1 MCCSDSYARR
11 VPTPSRTL
19 NRDILRLAVPALG
32 SLVAEPLFLIVDSA
46 LVGHL
51 GVTPLAGLGIASA
64 VLQTIVGLMV
74 FLAYATTPAV
84 ARRFGAGDPTRA
96 VSVGIDGMWL
106 ALGIGA
112 ILALAGYLTTPF
124 LVGLFGASPE
134 VARDAETYLGISMW
148 GLPAM
153 LIVFA
158 ATGLLRGMQ
167 DTVTPLWIAGLGFG
181 ANALL
186 NWLFIY
192 GFGWGI
198 GGSAF
203 GTVVAQW
210 GMVAAY
216 VVVIGRLARTHS
228 ASVRPHR
235 EGVRGSARSGGWLFL
250 RTLTLRAALLAT
262 VFVATGLGTEEL
274 AGWQVAFTIF
284 STAAFALDAL
294 AIAAQALIGKGLG
307 AGDTGEVQRTL
318 GAHRVVGR
326 LVRGD
331 RRRGDRRAVGCDR
344 AAVHRGCRARRPH
357 SAGADRARRG
367 AAGLRSGVRA
377 RRGADRGGGREVPRD
392 RRSPEPRALRA
403 RAHRARGAERGRRGR
418 TRLAR
423 GRLLRGLH
431 AGAARDPRL
440 ARPRRRLDDRR
451 GVGVQAQRR
460 HHSYITTAA
469 AADAL
474 IERVEPYC
482 VISTVPDAAASASG
496 ERPGPS

>member
-1 MCCSDSYARR
+1 MS
-11 VPTPSRTL
+11 TPSKTL

-112 ILALAGYLTTPF
+112 ILALAGSLATPF

-216 VVVIGRLARTHS
+216 VVVIGRLARRHD

-250 RTLTLRAALLAT
+250 RTLSLRAALLAT
-262 VFVATGLGTEEL
+262 VFVATTLGTDEL
-274 AGWQVAFTIF
+274 AGWQIAFTIF

-307 AGDTGEVQRTL
+307 AGETGEVQRTL
-318 GAHRVVGR
+318 ARTVAWGGWFGVIVGAVIGGLSGVIGLVFTGDPALAALIQPALIVLAVAQPVCGVVFVLDGVLIGAGDAKYLAIAGVLN
-326 LVRGD
+326 LVPFVPALIVL
-331 RRRGDRRAVGCDR
+331 AVLSVG
-344 AAVHRGCRARRPH
+344 
-357 SAGADRARRG
+357 G
-367 AAGLRSGVRA
+367 AAGLAWLSVAFFGVYMLA
-377 RRGADRGGGREVPRD
+377 RLATLGWRVRGA
-392 RRSPEPRALRA
+392 AWM
-403 RAHRARGAERGRRGR
+403 
-418 TRLAR
+418 T
-423 GRLLRGLH
+423 
-431 AGAARDPRL
+431 AGA
-440 ARPRRRLDDRR
+440 
-451 GVGVQAQRR
+451 
-460 HHSYITTAA
+460 
-469 AADAL
+469 
-474 IERVEPYC
+474 
-482 VISTVPDAAASASG
+482 
-496 ERPGPS
+496 

>member
-1 MCCSDSYARR
+1 
-11 VPTPSRTL
+11 VPRDTL

-51 GVTPLAGLGIASA
+51 GVVPLAGLGIASA

-84 ARRFGAGDPTRA
+84 ARRFGAADPTRA

-106 ALGIGA
+106 ALGMGA
-112 ILALAGYLTTPF
+112 VLALVGYLATPL
-124 LVGLFGASPE
+124 LVGLFGASAE
-134 VARDAETYLGISMW
+134 VARQAEIYLGLSMW

-186 NWLFIY
+186 NWAFIY

-198 GGSAF
+198 AGSAL
-203 GTVVAQW
+203 GTVLAQW

-216 VVVIGRLARTHS
+216 VVVIGRLARRHE

-250 RTLTLRAALLAT
+250 RTLTLRMALLAT
-262 VFVATGLGTEEL
+262 VVVATALGTEEL

-307 AGDTGEVQRTL
+307 AGNTREVQRTL
-318 GAHRVVGR
+318 GRTVAWGAWFGVVVGAVIGALSGVIGLLFTGDAALAA
-326 LVRGD
+326 LVQPALIVLAVAQPVCGIVFVLDGVLIGAGD
-331 RRRGDRRAVGCDR
+331 AKYL
-344 AAVHRGCRARRPH
+344 AL
-357 SAGADRARRG
+357 AGVLNLVPFVPALVLIAFLGIGG
-367 AAGLRSGVRA
+367 AAGLAWLSVAFFGVYMLA
-377 RRGADRGGGREVPRD
+377 RLATLGWRVRGAAWMV
-392 RRSPEPRALRA
+392 
-403 RAHRARGAERGRRGR
+403 
-418 TRLAR
+418 
-423 GRLLRGLH
+423 
-431 AGAARDPRL
+431 AGA
-440 ARPRRRLDDRR
+440 
-451 GVGVQAQRR
+451 
-460 HHSYITTAA
+460 
-469 AADAL
+469 
-474 IERVEPYC
+474 
-482 VISTVPDAAASASG
+482 
-496 ERPGPS
+496 

>member
-1 MCCSDSYARR
+1 MTTD
-11 VPTPSRTL
+11 TL

-32 SLVAEPLFLIVDSA
+32 ALIAEPLFLIVDSA

-51 GVTPLAGLGIASA
+51 GVEPLAGLGIASA

-74 FLAYATTPAV
+74 FLAYSTTPAV
-84 ARRFGAGDPTRA
+84 ARRFGAGDPSRA

-112 ILALAGYLTTPF
+112 VLALVGYAATPA
-124 LVGLFGASPE
+124 LVGLFGATPE
-134 VARDAETYLGISMW
+134 VAQQAEIYLGISMW

-153 LIVFA
+153 LVVFA

-186 NWLFIY
+186 NWAFIY

-198 GGSAF
+198 AGSAV

-216 VVVIGRLARTHS
+216 AVVVGRLARRHE
-228 ASVRPHR
+228 ASIRPQR

-250 RTLTLRAALLAT
+250 RTVSLRIALLAT
-262 VFVATGLGTEEL
+262 VAVATGLGTVEL

-307 AGDTGEVQRTL
+307 AEQTG
-318 GAHRVVGR
+318 
-326 LVRGD
+326 LVRRVLGRTVAWGAWFGVITGALIGALSGVIGLLFTGD
-331 RRRGDRRAVGCDR
+331 PGIAALVQPALNVLAIAQPVCGVVFVLDGVLIGAGDAKYLAIVGVLNLVPFVPALVLVAVLHP
-344 AAVHRGCRARRPH
+344 V
-357 SAGADRARRG
+357 G
-367 AAGLRSGVRA
+367 AAGLAWLALSFFGVYM
-377 RRGADRGGGREVPRD
+377 
-392 RRSPEPRALRA
+392 
-403 RAHRARGAERGRRGR
+403 
-418 TRLAR
+418 LAR
-423 GRLLRGLH
+423 LITLGWRVRGSAWLT
-431 AGAARDPRL
+431 AGA
-440 ARPRRRLDDRR
+440 
-451 GVGVQAQRR
+451 
-460 HHSYITTAA
+460 
-469 AADAL
+469 
-474 IERVEPYC
+474 
-482 VISTVPDAAASASG
+482 
-496 ERPGPS
+496 

>member
-124 LVGLFGASPE
+124 LVGLFSASPE

-307 AGDTGEVQRTL
+307 AGDTGGVQRTL
-318 GAHRVVGR
+318 GRTVSWGAWFGVIVGAVIGA
-326 LVRGD
+326 LSGVIGLLFTGD
-331 RRRGDRRAVGCDR
+331 ASLAALIQPALIVLAVLSVG
-344 AAVHRGCRARRPH
+344 
-357 SAGADRARRG
+357 G
-367 AAGLRSGVRA
+367 AAGLAWLAVAFFGVYMLA
-377 RRGADRGGGREVPRD
+377 RLATLGWRVRGA
-392 RRSPEPRALRA
+392 AWM
-403 RAHRARGAERGRRGR
+403 
-418 TRLAR
+418 T
-423 GRLLRGLH
+423 
-431 AGAARDPRL
+431 AGA
-440 ARPRRRLDDRR
+440 
-451 GVGVQAQRR
+451 
-460 HHSYITTAA
+460 
-469 AADAL
+469 
-474 IERVEPYC
+474 
-482 VISTVPDAAASASG
+482 
-496 ERPGPS
+496 